1 MEPNQY
7 NFTIPTLGRGK
18 IPSPVALSKRH
29 GDMIA
34 NYVSDDD
41 RVVYNINSTPG
52 NSVVYNHEQLIEQ
65 AGPREF
71 IFFDP
76 DKVHAAIVTC
86 GGLCPGLNDV
96 IRAIVMALWYQY
108 GVRKISGAR
117 YGYMG
122 FLPESS
128 DPFMPLKPDTVED
141 IHRMGGTILGSSRG
155 NGERT
160 AEIVDKLEKE
170 SVNILFTIGGD
181 GTQKGT
187 LRIAEE
193 VDRRGLNIAVVGI
206 PKTIDN
212 DLSFIDKSFGFE
224 TAVSE
229 AVKAVSSAHVE
240 AYGAINGI
248 GLVKLMGRESG
259 FIAANT
265 VLGSRDVNYVLI
277 PELRFD
283 LDGENGLLANLERR
297 LARRGHAVIIVAE
310 GAGQE
315 LMAAASTEF
324 DASGNKKLGDIGL
337 FLKDEIK
344 KYFVS
349 RCIDVNLRYI
359 DPSYIIR
366 ATRANPIDSIYCA
379 RLGTR
384 AVHAAMA
391 GKTKMLV
398 SHVNDAF
405 VHIPTELA
413 VSKRNCVDLE
423 STLWRDVIEATGQPH
438 IMQNRSQRLAAFD
451 TKLLVSKT
459 AKSRS
464 KSAS

>member
-1 MEPNQY
+1 MEPYQY
-7 NFTIPTLGRGK
+7 DFTIPTLGPGK
-18 IPSPVALSKRH
+18 IPSPFALSKHH

-34 NYVSDDD
+34 NYIGDDERIVFD
-41 RVVYNINSTPG
+41 IDFTPG
-52 NSVVYNHEQLIEQ
+52 NSVAYNHEHLIER

-96 IRAIVMALWYQY
+96 TRAIVMALWYQY
-108 GVRKISGAR
+108 GVRKISGVPF
-117 YGYMG
+117 GYRG
-122 FLPESS
+122 FLPESAR
-128 DPFMPLKPDTVED
+128 PFITLKPDTVVD
-141 IHRMGGTILGSSRG
+141 IHRRGGTILGSSRG
-155 NGERT
+155 KGERT
-160 AEIVDKLEKE
+160 PEIVDRMEKE
-170 SVNILFTIGGD
+170 GINMLFTIGGD

-193 VDRRGLNIAVVGI
+193 IDRRGLNIAVVGI

-212 DLSFIDKSFGFE
+212 DLSFIEKSFGFE
-224 TAVSE
+224 TAVTE
-229 AVKAVSSAHVE
+229 AVKAVTGAHIE
-240 AYGAINGI
+240 AHDAVNGI
-248 GLVKLMGRESG
+248 GLVKLMGREAG
-259 FIAANT
+259 FIAAYT
-265 VLGSRDVNYVLI
+265 ALGSRDVNFVLV

-297 LARRGHAVIIVAE
+297 LNKRGHAVIVVAE

-315 LMAAASTEF
+315 HLAAASTEF

-344 KYFVS
+344 NYFTAKGVE
-349 RCIDVNLRYI
+349 VNLRYI

-398 SHVNDAF
+398 SHVNDVF

-413 VSKRNCVDLE
+413 VSKRNCINPE
-423 STLWRDVIEATGQPH
+423 SSLWRDVIEATGQPH
-438 IMQNRSQRLAAFD
+438 FMRNR
-451 TKLLVSKT
+451 
-459 AKSRS
+459 
-464 KSAS
+464 